1 VARTFKE
8 KPVSLLSFIPYD
20 VRHLVFDF
28 LAEERSRTASYV
40 SYTKVIDSNRVLSLS
55 TNLKDK
61 SELKYEFGSVTAEVW
76 CNWTYFHSAAIPS
89 LGVS

>member
-1 VARTFKE
+1 MARKFKE
-8 KPVSLLSFIPYD
+8 KPVSLLSFIPYG

-28 LAEERSRTASYV
+28 LAEERSGTASYV
-40 SYTKVIDSNRVLSLS
+40 SYTKIIDSNRVLSVP

-76 CNWTYFHSAAIPS
+76 YNWTYFYSAAIPS
-89 LGVS
+89 PGAS